1 MTLTQIFNFTLMLFY
16 NITQIIKKLRGLP
29 MTSTVNFLSDYSTL
43 NEEEFIARMREK
55 PLVDLDTSSADKVT
69 ELSQLFAALQTRD
82 PNKKALMLILLMLAH
97 LEYLIIM
104 WQKIMVMVWR
114 MQSKNSKKQ

>member
-1 MTLTQIFNFTLMLFY
+1 MLFY